1 MTKINPTQN
10 KKSWKSYFNLRK
22 INIVIRILT
31 VSDVIIIS
39 SFGLISP
46 IFAIFVTNTVKG
58 GSVAVAGLAAGIY
71 LITRSIFQIPLGIL
85 IDKIKG
91 EKDDFWAML
100 IGSILFSIIP
110 LFYLI
115 ISTPLHLYVVQF
127 FYGIATAM
135 VIPSWYAIFTR
146 HIDKNYEGVEWGAY
160 QTFVDLGAAGT
171 AFLGGFL
178 AQKFG
183 FPPLFILVSFVSLI
197 GSLFLLGVRKNMKT
211 GRVLV

>member
-1 MTKINPTQN
+1 MDSTQS
-10 KKSWKSYFNLRK
+10 KKNWKNYFGLRK
-22 INIVIRILT
+22 INVVIRILT

-39 SFGLISP
+39 SFGLVSP
-46 IFAIFVTNTVKG
+46 IFAIFVTNTIKNG
-58 GSVAVAGLAAGIY
+58 GVEVAGLAAGIY

-100 IGSILFSIIP
+100 IGSILFSIVP

-115 ISTPLHLYVVQF
+115 VSTPLQLYVVQF
-127 FYGIATAM
+127 AYGIATALA
-135 VIPSWYAIFTR
+135 IPSWYAIFTR
-146 HIDKNYEGVEWGAY
+146 HIDKNYEGVEWGTY

-178 AQKFG
+178 AHKFG
-183 FPPLFILVSFVSLI
+183 FSPLFVLVSVISLI
-197 GSLFLLGVRKNMKT
+197 GSLFLLGVRKKMRP
-211 GRVLV
+211 GRILI